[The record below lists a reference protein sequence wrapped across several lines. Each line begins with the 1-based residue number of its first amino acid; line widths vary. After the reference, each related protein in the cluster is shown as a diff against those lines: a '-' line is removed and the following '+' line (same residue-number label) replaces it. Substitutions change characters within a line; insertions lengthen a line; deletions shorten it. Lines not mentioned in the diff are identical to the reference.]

1 MRIGDL
7 LLQSGFLTEEELTA
21 ALSQQRLAKNVPIGQ
36 LLKVLNY
43 LSDEDLELVL
53 QAQRQILF
61 ASLNGQMAVES
72 LRYARQQKVSLQIAL
87 EKVQDKVIAEL
98 KDETFDASP
107 IGHSVSAACEGVEP
121 GSSFSVSPSAEP
133 QAKQFRPPLRA
144 DELLRSS
151 EEAAARNDWTKSIE
165 LLEKAKKIF
174 ELTAAHSPEA
184 ALPVLCK
191 LALAYAKAND
201 RAKLKEQL
209 TKILDQLEG
218 KNKSFSADTVL
229 TLSAV
234 AALSSKYQMHSY
246 ADRLYRKALPMWHKL
261 LPLHAP
267 QFILCLRDAIACSR
281 VVAGPSRTN
290 VRIGE
295 LLISSGLIDGDQFA
309 EALQSAKK
317 ERLPLGRVVSEQGL
331 ITQHDLRNA
340 VRVQLLCRSA
350 ILPSYYAGMVLRAA
364 SLSKLIPDEFF
375 AKMNLDKDSVSK
387 GNELH
392 DLVAKM
398 DNLLLLEETLGI
410 NHPEVASLAA
420 ELADVC
426 LRRGE
431 PDEAEVLLRRAH
443 SVMAVSGEA
452 YELQLADICA
462 KIARLLIVKK
472 KYPESELLLLQ
483 SMEIRSRIL
492 GESHNDVAEVLV
504 DLGYLHYCQ
513 TNYAPA
519 IGFLRS
525 AWLLQQEQSVTN
537 QQELRYL
544 LELLIKCFDESGQP
558 LESEHYRQCL
568 RSLST
573 GT

>member
-61 ASLNGQMAVES
+61 ASLNGDMAVES

-87 EKVQDKVIAEL
+87 ERVQDKVISEL

-107 IGHSVSAACEGVEP
+107 VGHSLNPGAEGVEP
-121 GSSFSVSPSAEP
+121 GSSFSNSQIVE
-133 QAKQFRPPLRA
+133 AKIARTSMRA

-151 EEAAARNDWTKSIE
+151 EEAAAKNDWSKSIE

-174 ELTAAHSPEA
+174 EQAAAHSPEA

-201 RAKLKEQL
+201 RGQLKEQL
-209 TKILDQLEG
+209 TKILEQLEG

-246 ADRLYRKALPMWHKL
+246 ADRLYRRALPLWHKL

-267 QFILCLRDAIACSR
+267 QFILCLRDAITCSR
-281 VVAGPSRTN
+281 VVVPPARTN

-295 LLISSGLIDGDQFA
+295 LLISSGLIDADQFA
-309 EALQSAKK
+309 EALQAAKRD
-317 ERLPLGRVVSEQGL
+317 RLPLGRVVSEQGC

-375 AKMNLDKDSVSK
+375 AKMNLDKDAVSK

-398 DNLLLLEETLGI
+398 DNLLLLEETLGL

-420 ELADVC
+420 ELADIC

-443 SVMAVSGEA
+443 AVMAVAGEA

-462 KIARLLIVKK
+462 KIARLMIVKK

-483 SMEIRSRIL
+483 SMEIKNRLL

-525 AWLLQQEQSVTN
+525 AWLLNQEQTVTN

>member
-61 ASLNGQMAVES
+61 ASLNGEMAVES

-87 EKVQDKVIAEL
+87 ERVQDQVIAEL
-98 KDETFDASP
+98 KDEPFDASP
-107 IGHSVSAACEGVEP
+107 VGHSLNTGMEGLEP
-121 GSSFSVSPSAEP
+121 GSSFAVPANSEP
-133 QAKQFRPPLRA
+133 PKSNKTPLRA

-174 ELTAAHSPEA
+174 EQAAAHSPEA

-201 RAKLKEQL
+201 RVKLKEQL
-209 TKILDQLEG
+209 AKILEQLEG
-218 KNKSFSADTVL
+218 RNKSFSPDTVL

-234 AALSSKYQMHSY
+234 AALSSKYQMHSFS
-246 ADRLYRKALPMWHKL
+246 DRLYRKALPLWHKL

-267 QFILCLRDAIACSR
+267 QFILCLRDAISCSR
-281 VVAGPSRTN
+281 VVAPPARTN

-295 LLISSGLIDGDQFA
+295 LLISSGLIDADQFS
-309 EALQSAKK
+309 EALQAAKRD
-317 ERLPLGRVVSEQGL
+317 RLPLGRVVSEQGI

-350 ILPSYYAGMVLRAA
+350 ILPSFYAGMVLRAA

-375 AKMNLDKDSVSK
+375 AKMNLDKDAVSK

-398 DNLLLLEETLGI
+398 DNLLLLEETLGL

-420 ELADVC
+420 ELADIC

-443 SVMAVSGEA
+443 AVMAVAGEA

-462 KIARLLIVKK
+462 KIARLMIVKK

-483 SMEIRSRIL
+483 SMEIKNRLL

-525 AWLLQQEQSVTN
+525 AWLLQQEQTASN

-558 LESEHYRQCL
+558 VESEHYRQCL
-568 RSLST
+568 RSLSA
-573 GT
+573 GS